1 MKEVRI
7 IKRYQNRKLYDTF
20 QSCYVTLEEISQI
33 IREGNE
39 IQVIDNKTKNDITY
53 MTQLQLLADQE
64 RKSLKPGDTEL
75 LKRVIRAEEGTLTG
89 YIRGLEAQLN
99 LNFPTSIAEDNEA
112 AAEKKEVAAA
122 NKRNQEVKDKKSISI
137 KKESVPGIA
146 TEISINEA
154 GLISIKNQ
162 TTSLFSILN
171 ELLTALS
178 SLNVATG
185 TGPSSPPLNAPQ
197 FAKIQA
203 ELSTF
208 LTA

>member
-1 MKEVRI
+1 MKDVRI

-89 YIRGLEAQLN
+89 YIRMLEAQLN
-99 LNFPTSIAEDNEA
+99 LNYPTSVANNEA
-112 AAEKKEVAAA
+112 NAPMTEEKKE
-122 NKRNQEVKDKKSISI
+122 ETHM
-137 KKESVPGIA
+137 PGFM
-146 TEISINEA
+146 N
-154 GLISIKNQ
+154 NNVN
-162 TTSLFSILN
+162 LN
-171 ELLTALS
+171 
-178 SLNVATG
+178 NVE
-185 TGPSSPPLNAPQ
+185 PSSTTLN
-197 FAKIQA
+197 
-203 ELSTF
+203 
-208 LTA
+208 

>member
-1 MKEVRI
+1 MKDVRI

-89 YIRGLEAQLN
+89 YIRGLESQLN
-99 LNFPTSIAEDNEA
+99 LNFPTSIVENKVE
-112 AAEKKEVAAA
+112 EKKE
-122 NKRNQEVKDKKSISI
+122 
-137 KKESVPGIA
+137 ESVPSFMNTNNVNLNNIEP
-146 TEISINEA
+146 TS
-154 GLISIKNQ
+154 
-162 TTSLFSILN
+162 TTTLN
-171 ELLTALS
+171 
-178 SLNVATG
+178 
-185 TGPSSPPLNAPQ
+185 
-197 FAKIQA
+197 
-203 ELSTF
+203 
-208 LTA
+208 

>member
-1 MKEVRI
+1 MKDVRI

-99 LNFPTSIAEDNEA
+99 LNYPTSIV
-112 AAEKKEVAAA
+112 EKVE
-122 NKRNQEVKDKKSISI
+122 EVK
-137 KKESVPGIA
+137 EETTMPGFMN
-146 TEISINEA
+146 TNTVNLNSMETN
-154 GLISIKNQ
+154 
-162 TTSLFSILN
+162 TTTLN
-171 ELLTALS
+171 
-178 SLNVATG
+178 
-185 TGPSSPPLNAPQ
+185 
-197 FAKIQA
+197 
-203 ELSTF
+203 
-208 LTA
+208 

>member
-1 MKEVRI
+1 MKDVRI

-89 YIRGLEAQLN
+89 YIRGLEAQMG
-99 LNFPTSIAEDNEA
+99 LNFPKATTEETTTEAKEEFTAPAFMNNNVNLNTVETS
-112 AAEKKEVAAA
+112 
-122 NKRNQEVKDKKSISI
+122 
-137 KKESVPGIA
+137 
-146 TEISINEA
+146 
-154 GLISIKNQ
+154 
-162 TTSLFSILN
+162 TTLN
-171 ELLTALS
+171 
-178 SLNVATG
+178 
-185 TGPSSPPLNAPQ
+185 
-197 FAKIQA
+197 
-203 ELSTF
+203 
-208 LTA
+208 